1 MNQADE
7 ALAKKRFMAI
17 SLIRLSGAVF
27 MTLGLLVLGGK
38 VDLPQAAGLA
48 FAVIGLIDLLVAPV
62 FLSRRW
68 KSPRP

>member
-1 MNQADE
+1 MNEAEE
-7 ALAKKRFMAI
+7 ALAKKRFLAI

-38 VDLPQAAGLA
+38 LDLPQAAGLSFVA
-48 FAVIGLIDLLVAPV
+48 IGLIDLLVAPV

-68 KSPRP
+68 KSRQP

>member
-1 MNQADE
+1 MNEAEE
-7 ALAKKRFMAI
+7 ALAKKRFWAI

-27 MTLGLLVLGGK
+27 LTLGLLVLGGK
-38 VDLPQAAGLA
+38 ADLPRAAGWIFLA
-48 FAVIGLIDLLVAPV
+48 VGLIDMLIAPV

>member
-1 MNQADE
+1 MNEAEE
-7 ALAKKRFMAI
+7 ALAKKRFLAI

-38 VDLPQAAGLA
+38 MDLPQAAGLGFVA
-48 FAVIGLIDLLVAPV
+48 IGLIDLLVAPV

-68 KSPRP
+68 KSRQP

>member
-48 FAVIGLIDLLVAPV
+48 FVVIGLIDLLVAPV